1 MNVGERIKAVRHLAG
16 LSLRDLSS
24 KAGVSAQAVSKYE
37 RGLDVPG
44 SVVLIRLAQ
53 ALNVRVEH
61 LLRPIDVSLSSVR
74 YRRHAGLGQK
84 VLLKAQAQAQEW
96 FERYLTVER
105 IVDEVST
112 FELPRINREIRS
124 LDDVEQTVLE
134 LRQAWNLGLGPIDSV
149 VEVLEARGIK
159 VGLVDG
165 VDGFDALTFWAD
177 ETTPVMVVKRDVPG
191 DRQRFNLAHELGHI
205 LLEPRSDLDEERVAH
220 RFAGAFLVPEPAVQS
235 ELGRRRRKLNLYEL
249 HLLKH
254 KYGISMQAWIYRA
267 RDVGILPESAARHW
281 FKIFRREGWY
291 RKEPGDSIPPER
303 PERLHR
309 LVLRALAED
318 LISENRAAELLG
330 VPLNQ
335 FVEEARRHHGDIPLL
350 MRG

>member
-1 MNVGERIKAVRHLAG
+1 MNVGERIKASRHLAG

-44 SVVLIRLAQ
+44 SAVLIRLAQ
-53 ALNVRVEH
+53 ALNVRAEH
-61 LLRPIDVSLSSVR
+61 LLRPTDVSLSSVR

-96 FERYLTVER
+96 LERYLTAER
-105 IVDEVST
+105 IVEEVSV
-112 FELPRINREIRS
+112 FELPQIKRGIRS
-124 LDDVEQTVLE
+124 LDEVEEAALE
-134 LRQAWNLGLGPIDSV
+134 LRQAWNLGLGTIDSL

-177 ETTPVMVVKRDVPG
+177 DTTPVMVVKQDIPG

-205 LLEPRSDLDEERVAH
+205 LLEPQGELDEERVAH
-220 RFAGAFLVPEPAVQS
+220 RFAGAFLVPAPAVES
-235 ELGRRRRKLNLYEL
+235 ELGRKRRKLNLYEL

-267 RDVGILPESAARHW
+267 KDVGILSEGTARRW
-281 FKIFRREGWY
+281 FQIFRREGWY
-291 RKEPGDSIPPER
+291 REEPGDRIPPER
-303 PERLHR
+303 PERFDR

-318 LISENRAAELLG
+318 FISETRAAELLG

-335 FVEEARRHHGDIPLL
+335 FLEKARRHHGDIPLL